1 MDVRIRRNAYGRQID
16 SFETAVP
23 FDGVAGGPVK
33 AVFIRAPRF
42 ADLGPGVRVLAVGD
56 GGEPLAV
63 REGRALAVAFHPELA
78 DDARVHAYFLES
90 VAGA

>member
-1 MDVRIRRNAYGRQID
+1 M
-16 SFETAVP
+16 P

-42 ADLGPGVRVLAVGD
+42 ADLGPGVRVLAAGD

-63 REGRALAVAFHPELA
+63 REGRALAVAFHPELT